1 MFPWRCNLKCCQC
14 NESAW
19 NATLPKPTNTHTC
32 TLITY
37 TDTIG
42 TDACLICDNTFLL
55 SHLFLLTLL
64 LLLAVSQDD
73 KGCVY
78 VCRAGFGICDDPMS
92 PLAWC
97 SIYRSYSWLWPQQ
110 RRTFT
115 HLLTCFRLWRDP
127 GQSEYLCT
135 LICMYCMYAHLAF
148 LLIYYHLAAFIR
160 SKASLLLL
168 LVVVVLVGFIFV
180 LFNTVHGPSCIDLF
194 HI

>member
-1 MFPWRCNLKCCQC
+1 MC
-14 NESAW
+14 A
-19 NATLPKPTNTHTC
+19 
-32 TLITY
+32 
-37 TDTIG
+37 G
-42 TDACLICDNTFLL
+42 
-55 SHLFLLTLL
+55 
-64 LLLAVSQDD
+64 LAL
-73 KGCVY
+73 GY
-78 VCRAGFGICDDPMS
+78 VTTPCP

-168 LVVVVLVGFIFV
+168 VVVVVLVGFIFV

-194 HI
+194 HIQDAAVPWFRKLIEITSPLCWSDSPVPQPLCGWVCF

>member
-1 MFPWRCNLKCCQC
+1 MFLHEMPPCQY
-14 NESAW
+14 
-19 NATLPKPTNTHTC
+19 PQTHTLQ
-32 TLITY
+32 TQTALLPASFVITPFY
-37 TDTIG
+37 SLNYSCSIV
-42 TDACLICDNTFLL
+42 
-55 SHLFLLTLL
+55 LTLL

-73 KGCVY
+73 KGCAY

-168 LVVVVLVGFIFV
+168 VVVVVLVGFIFV

>member
-1 MFPWRCNLKCCQC
+1 MSLHEMPPCQ
-14 NESAW
+14 N
-19 NATLPKPTNTHTC
+19 PQTHTPAHSLH
-32 TLITY
+32 TQTPLALMPASFVTTPFY
-37 TDTIG
+37 
-42 TDACLICDNTFLL
+42 
-55 SHLFLLTLL
+55 SLTCSYWHCCYCWLYHRMIRDVCMCAE
-64 LLLAVSQDD
+64 LAL
-73 KGCVY
+73 GY
-78 VCRAGFGICDDPMS
+78 VTTPCP